1 MDKKIDLTEGGIV
14 EKLVKIAIPIM
25 ATSFIQI
32 AYNLIDMMWV
42 GKNGSNSVAAVGG
55 KCTAHARN
63 QRW

>member
-42 GKNGSNSVAAVGG
+42 GKMVV
-55 KCTAHARN
+55 TR
-63 QRW
+63 

>member
-1 MDKKIDLTEGGIV
+1 MQKKINLTEGGIV

-42 GKNGSNSVAAVGG
+42 GKTEVIP
-55 KCTAHARN
+55 
-63 QRW
+63 

>member
-42 GKNGSNSVAAVGG
+42 RRLRQSNRSKLLKSYLG
-55 KCTAHARN
+55 
-63 QRW
+63 